1 MKIRV
6 PYFAQEWRDEGIL
19 TFAAFALRVCE
30 RYGYDEWYTLH
41 AEDLSVMCNKR
52 RSGIV
57 PWLRQVGVGDI
68 QLGEPFEHTLMFKLP
83 QPTKVRS
90 DRRISY
96 VDIKSERQQ
105 QIWMYTMGC
114 LNHNLM
120 TDKPVTTNTYR
131 PNSYHITEF
140 KITREAIDYIKIAD
154 RH

>member
-1 MKIRV
+1 
-6 PYFAQEWRDEGIL
+6 
-19 TFAAFALRVCE
+19 
-30 RYGYDEWYTLH
+30 
-41 AEDLSVMCNKR
+41 MCNKR

-83 QPTKVRS
+83 QPTTVRS

-120 TDKPVTTNTYR
+120 ADKPVTTNTYR